1 MASTI
6 DNVGSV
12 YTAPAGTTT
21 KKSNSELGKDDFLKL
36 LVTQL
41 RYQDPMKPMED
52 KEFIA
57 QMAQFSSL
65 EQMKNIADG
74 FEKFQTTQGNVMSN
88 LNNVLTG
95 FISVQQQMQA
105 DNMIV
110 SAVSFVG
117 KHLEATVPKL
127 DEKGNPV
134 KDQDG
139 DIVTEKIAGDVTGV
153 NISNG
158 LAALQVQ
165 YEVNG
170 EKKTRDVLL
179 NEITKVSQVD

>member
-1 MASTI
+1 MAGTI

-21 KKSNSELGKDDFLKL
+21 KKSNSQLGKDDFLKL

-74 FEKFQTTQGNVMSN
+74 FEKFQSSQQKAMTG
-88 LNNVLTG
+88 LNDVLAK

-117 KHLEATVPKL
+117 KQLEATVPIL

-139 DIVTEKIAGDVTGV
+139 DIVTEKIAGEVTAV
-153 NISNG
+153 SISNG
-158 LAALQVQ
+158 MAALQVR

-170 EKKTRDVLL
+170 EKRTRDVLL
-179 NEITKVSQVD
+179 NEVTKVMQAS